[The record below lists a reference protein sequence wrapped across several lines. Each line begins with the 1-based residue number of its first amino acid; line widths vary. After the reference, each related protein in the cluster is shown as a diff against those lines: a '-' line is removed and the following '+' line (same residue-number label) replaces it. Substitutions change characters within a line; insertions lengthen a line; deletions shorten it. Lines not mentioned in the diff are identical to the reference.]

1 MYQNLAQQLMPWV
14 VKAEKYCATELPK
27 CSSMEEAKDLYDL
40 HQVRHAFTLAI
51 DRECGSLADVPEH
64 GSAVDALG
72 PEDREILQH
81 GTAQV
86 LQRGGG

>member
-40 HQVRHAFTLAI
+40 HQV
-51 DRECGSLADVPEH
+51 G
-64 GSAVDALG
+64 LG
-72 PEDREILQH
+72 VW
-81 GTAQV
+81 A
-86 LQRGGG
+86 GGGGRGKARGRVNC